1 MSRVQAAAVQ
11 TVEAGLPAELVLL
24 PTYRPAVVRDAILTA
39 VSGRTPEQIVERV
52 NRRWIAWGYSLKS
65 MDGEIERPVGVLV
78 RLLEHSKCPDPLC
91 EDGTALDTGAA
102 CRACEMRRA
111 NRRQASKRSK
121 GEGVPSQRPAAD
133 PGRWT
138 CVDCERPGPGQ
149 APADGVCREC
159 RAAAEAA
166 AVALSEKFARE
177 AEQKAAAAESERQR
191 AAELEAEIE
200 RERQEQAEAAEA
212 ERTARLAADQERAA
226 EADEEIARL
235 RAQMLAEN
243 PWMAE
248 YAAKPPQAATAPF

>member
-1 MSRVQAAAVQ
+1 MSRAQAAAVR
-11 TVEAGLPAELVLL
+11 TVEAGLPVELVLL

-52 NRRWIAWGYSLKS
+52 NRRWIAWGYFLKS
-65 MDGEIERPVGVLV
+65 TDGEIERPVGVLV
-78 RLLEHSKCPDPLC
+78 RLLEHSKCFDLLC

-111 NRRQASKRSK
+111 DRRLASKRSK

-166 AVALSEKFARE
+166 PAARG
-177 AEQKAAAAESERQR
+177 RTGGRDR
-191 AAELEAEIE
+191 ARAPGAGRGRRG
-200 RERQEQAEAAEA
+200 REDGSSGHRAG
-212 ERTARLAADQERAA
+212 ARGGGRRGD
-226 EADEEIARL
+226 
-235 RAQMLAEN
+235 
-243 PWMAE
+243 
-248 YAAKPPQAATAPF
+248 PPGSGPR